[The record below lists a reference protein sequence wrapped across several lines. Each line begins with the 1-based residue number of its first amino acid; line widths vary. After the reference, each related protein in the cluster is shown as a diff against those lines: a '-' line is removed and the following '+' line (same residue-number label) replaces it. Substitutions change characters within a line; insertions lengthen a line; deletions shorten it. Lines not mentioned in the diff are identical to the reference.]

1 MTTTSSE
8 LEIVTTR
15 LIDAPRE
22 RVFAAFADAAR
33 LARWWGP
40 KGFTNTFDEFELR
53 PGGAWRF
60 VMRGPDGKGYPN
72 DSTFLEVH
80 APERI
85 ASCANT
91 PSTLLTRPRGGSN

>member
-1 MTTTSSE
+1 MTRSSSE
-8 LEIVTTR
+8 LEIVATR

-53 PGGAWRF
+53 PLPAQLTPGRKLVGWRSLIPGF
-60 VMRGPDGKGYPN
+60 SPSPQWRKCSQRFPGLFWQRTDAYP
-72 DSTFLEVH
+72 
-80 APERI
+80 
-85 ASCANT
+85 
-91 PSTLLTRPRGGSN
+91 